1 MNITVVGAGY
11 VGLSIGILLAQNHRV
26 VTLDIDD
33 NKITLLNKK
42 ISPIKDSL
50 IEDYLNNHE
59 LDLSFTT
66 DPDLA
71 YKNAD
76 FIIIATPTN
85 YDSETM
91 FFDTSSV
98 DKVIKESNQKN
109 PNSTIIIKSTVPI
122 GFINQ
127 TKQKLGIDSI
137 IFSPEFLREGSALLD
152 NLYPS
157 RIIVGS
163 SSEEAQEFA
172 SLMQEGALKKDIPV
186 LFTGSMEAEA
196 IKLFANSYLA
206 MRVSYFNEL
215 DTFCEL
221 NNLNSKEVII
231 GMGYDSRIGD
241 YYNNPSFGYGGYCL
255 PKDTKQLLAGYNDI
269 PQHLIGAIV
278 SANETRM
285 DFIAS
290 QIAAKNPKRVGI
302 YRLAMKMN
310 SDNYRTAAIHG
321 IIMRLKKYEIS
332 LSLYDPEITEN
343 LFDGIPVNKQLKH
356 FMEDA
361 DIIVANRMH
370 EDLREVA
377 HKVYTRDIFNQD

>member
-33 NKITLLNKK
+33 NKISLLNKK

-71 YKNAD
+71 YENPD

-85 YDSETM
+85 YDSETK

-310 SDNYRTAAIHG
+310 SDNYRNSAIHG

-343 LFDGIPVNKQLKH
+343 LFDDIPVNKQLKD

-370 EDLREVA
+370 DDLREVA

>member
-1 MNITVVGAGY
+1 
-11 VGLSIGILLAQNHRV
+11 
-26 VTLDIDD
+26 
-33 NKITLLNKK
+33 
-42 ISPIKDSL
+42 
-50 IEDYLNNHE
+50 
-59 LDLSFTT
+59 
-66 DPDLA
+66 
-71 YKNAD
+71 
-76 FIIIATPTN
+76 
-85 YDSETM
+85 
-91 FFDTSSV
+91 
-98 DKVIKESNQKN
+98 
-109 PNSTIIIKSTVPI
+109 
-122 GFINQ
+122 
-127 TKQKLGIDSI
+127 
-137 IFSPEFLREGSALLD
+137 
-152 NLYPS
+152 
-157 RIIVGS
+157 
-163 SSEEAQEFA
+163 
-172 SLMQEGALKKDIPV
+172 
-186 LFTGSMEAEA
+186 MEAEA

-343 LFDGIPVNKQLKH
+343 FFDAIPVNKKLKD
-356 FMEDA
+356 FIEDA

-370 EDLREVA
+370 DDLQEVA